1 MHEAGSSSE
10 FGADF
15 DTHVGACSD
24 APSGAGPHAARSADL
39 GADLGAHVEADCGA
53 DCAAAAN
60 PAADAATNP
69 AAANPAAANPAAAA
83 AAADAAADAAAA
95 NADGGA
101 DVAVDGGADVGA
113 RHGVVPGAVDGVVHR
128 AKPGPVLRPMPAA
141 PSPVVPAQRGVRDAA
156 RGEVLLR
163 HARLASSGRPVFC
176 TPSRAELAGVVSPR
190 AGRGTDGKV
199 IYPTREAAEAAAREL
214 EALGARSLRA
224 YRCGRSRRGHF
235 HLTTDSTPRA
245 HLPLHL
251 RIPQQRLSA

>member
-10 FGADF
+10 FGAGAGG
-15 DTHVGACSD
+15 HVDAHFGTGSAAARGGAGSD
-24 APSGAGPHAARSADL
+24 AGSAADRRACCDAGSAAECGATPGASSGEIPAATPGAHRGAGL
-39 GADLGAHVEADCGA
+39 
-53 DCAAAAN
+53 
-60 PAADAATNP
+60 
-69 AAANPAAANPAAAA
+69 
-83 AAADAAADAAAA
+83 
-95 NADGGA
+95 
-101 DVAVDGGADVGA
+101 
-113 RHGVVPGAVDGVVHR
+113 VPVPTA
-128 AKPGPVLRPMPAA
+128 PGPV
-141 PSPVVPAQRGVRDAA
+141 VPTQRGVRDAA

-224 YRCGRSRRGHF
+224 YRCSRSRRGHF

-245 HLPLHL
+245 HLPVHL

>member
-10 FGADF
+10 FGAGAGG
-15 DTHVGACSD
+15 HVDAHFGTGSGADRTSAGSD
-24 APSGAGPHAARSADL
+24 AGSAADRRASCDAGSAAGCAATPGAPSGEIPAATP
-39 GADLGAHVEADCGA
+39 GADACTHRGAGL
-53 DCAAAAN
+53 
-60 PAADAATNP
+60 
-69 AAANPAAANPAAAA
+69 
-83 AAADAAADAAAA
+83 
-95 NADGGA
+95 
-101 DVAVDGGADVGA
+101 
-113 RHGVVPGAVDGVVHR
+113 VPVPTA
-128 AKPGPVLRPMPAA
+128 PGPD
-141 PSPVVPAQRGVRDAA
+141 VPTQRGVRDAA

-199 IYPTREAAEAAAREL
+199 IYATRESAEAAAREL

-224 YRCGRSRRGHF
+224 YRCSRSRRGHF

-245 HLPLHL
+245 HLPVHL

>member
-10 FGADF
+10 FGTDF
-15 DTHVGACSD
+15 DTHVGAGSA
-24 APSGAGPHAARSADL
+24 APSGPGPDAARSAH
-39 GADLGAHVEADCGA
+39 LGAHVEAECGA
-53 DCAAAAN
+53 ECD
-60 PAADAATNP
+60 
-69 AAANPAAANPAAAA
+69 
-83 AAADAAADAAAA
+83 
-95 NADGGA
+95 ADGGPDA
-101 DVAVDGGADVGA
+101 GTAGGADAGPAGGSDAGPAGGSDAGPAGGPDGDAGA
-113 RHGVVPGAVDGVVHR
+113 GHGIVYGVVHR
-128 AKPGPVLRPMPAA
+128 AKSGAVLRPMPAA

-224 YRCGRSRRGHF
+224 YRCSRSRRGHF
-235 HLTTDSTPRA
+235 HLTTDSTPRS

>member
-10 FGADF
+10 Y
-15 DTHVGACSD
+15 
-24 APSGAGPHAARSADL
+24 GAGFDAHLGEGSTADRV
-39 GADLGAHVEADCGA
+39 ATPD
-53 DCAAAAN
+53 
-60 PAADAATNP
+60 ADAVK
-69 AAANPAAANPAAAA
+69 
-83 AAADAAADAAAA
+83 DR
-95 NADGGA
+95 GL
-101 DVAVDGGADVGA
+101 
-113 RHGVVPGAVDGVVHR
+113 VPVPTT
-128 AKPGPVLRPMPAA
+128 PG
-141 PSPVVPAQRGVRDAA
+141 PVVPAQRGVRDAA

-176 TPSRAELAGVVSPR
+176 TPSRAELNGVVSPR

>member
-10 FGADF
+10 FGAGAGG
-15 DTHVGACSD
+15 HVDAHFGTGSAAARSSAGSDAGSAADRRACRDAGSAAECGATPG
-24 APSGAGPHAARSADL
+24 APSG
-39 GADLGAHVEADCGA
+39 EI
-53 DCAAAAN
+53 
-60 PAADAATNP
+60 PAATP
-69 AAANPAAANPAAAA
+69 
-83 AAADAAADAAAA
+83 
-95 NADGGA
+95 GTHRGA
-101 DVAVDGGADVGA
+101 GL
-113 RHGVVPGAVDGVVHR
+113 VPVPTA
-128 AKPGPVLRPMPAA
+128 PGPV
-141 PSPVVPAQRGVRDAA
+141 VPTQRGVRDAA

-224 YRCGRSRRGHF
+224 YRCSRSRRGHF

-245 HLPLHL
+245 HLPVHL